1 MDRITSQTY
10 RNLLAKIPAV
20 VISGAYGAIE
30 KKIKQVSVKCHN
42 KSVITNKYYPMFWNC
57 LASISWGGLIS
68 KRFSNNGLLC
78 TYSQLTKNGVKM
90 SKGAP

>member
-57 LASISWGGLIS
+57 LASISWGVSYQSVLAIMACCAPTAS
-68 KRFSNNGLLC
+68 LQR
-78 TYSQLTKNGVKM
+78 KM